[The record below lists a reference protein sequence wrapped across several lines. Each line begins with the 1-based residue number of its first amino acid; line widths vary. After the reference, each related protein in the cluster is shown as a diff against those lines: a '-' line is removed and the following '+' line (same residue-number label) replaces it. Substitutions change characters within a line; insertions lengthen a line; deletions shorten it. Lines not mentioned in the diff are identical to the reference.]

1 MDVVQETSWYLRP
14 DGSLEMILLLAAFQE
29 FFAEHSEA
37 WLGALLPPGQL
48 NRERLYQVAHR
59 SAPWPRQVR
68 RARRWGLRGH
78 RGRASSCRR

>member
-37 WLGALLPPGQL
+37 WLGALLPPGSSTESGCTKL
-48 NRERLYQVAHR
+48 RTGR
-59 SAPWPRQVR
+59 
-68 RARRWGLRGH
+68 LRGP
-78 RGRASSCRR
+78 GR